1 MNLIL
6 PVFAV
11 FIGCLLYRTYYQIRY
26 LAGVQRRVRHQKHH
40 RFRWK
45 APSSLIPPSPFPP
58 VSVIV
63 CARNEADNLRHYLQA
78 LTCQKYPEFEVI
90 VVNDGSEDDTQF
102 VLEQNAKLFHN
113 LRLTFV
119 PHDAW
124 VRSSKKLALTLAAK
138 AAKYDY
144 LLLTDADC
152 RPESP
157 HWIEEMMRGFSN
169 PETEVVLGYSGYFSE
184 NSFVNRLIQYDTVFS
199 ALTYLGHALSRH
211 PYMGVGRN
219 LAYKKET
226 FFRHNG
232 FAGTLSQRAGDDDLF
247 VNKIANRH
255 NTEVVLTPDSY
266 TWSVPKRTFAEWRIQ
281 KYRHLSVA
289 PSYRLSTRLRLTA
302 EPVVRGLWYAS
313 FIALIV
319 LLNTPFLLDG
329 SALAPEGNISPLSAL
344 NSQLSTLNSQLI
356 IAALF
361 LLSFL
366 AQVGLIARAKRI
378 FRVPQPS
385 SIIHLPSYLFFDLY
399 LPLNNLAMLIRHRLR
414 KKKES
419 QW

>member
-1 MNLIL
+1 MNIVLIIT
-6 PVFAV
+6 AV
-11 FIGCLLYRTYYQIRY
+11 FIGCFLYRTYYQIRY
-26 LAGVQRRVRHQKHH
+26 LAGVQRRVRHQKYH

-45 APSSLIPPSPFPP
+45 EEADSPQPG

-63 CARNEADNLRHYLQA
+63 CARNESDNLRHYLQA

-90 VVNDGSEDDTQF
+90 VVNDGSEDDTQL
-102 VLEQNAKLFHN
+102 VLEQSAKLFRN

-124 VRSSKKLALTLAAK
+124 VRSSKKLALTLAVK

-157 HWIEEMMRGFSN
+157 HWIEAMMRGFSK
-169 PETEVVLGYSGYFSE
+169 PETEIVVGYSGYFVE
-184 NSFVNRLIQYDTVFS
+184 HTLLNRFIQYDAVFH

-219 LAYKKET
+219 LAYKKEM

-247 VNKIANRH
+247 VNKIATRK

-266 TWSVPKRTFAEWRIQ
+266 TWSEAKHSFAEWRIQ

-289 PSYRLSTRLRLTA
+289 PDYRLATRLRLTA
-302 EPVVRGLWYAS
+302 EPVVRLVWYAT
-313 FIALIV
+313 FVALMV
-319 LLNTPFLLDG
+319 LPALVTQLLPF
-329 SALAPEGNISPLSAL
+329 SSKWLAVAV
-344 NSQLSTLNSQLI
+344 
-356 IAALF
+356 F

-366 AQVGLIARAKRI
+366 TQAAIIARAKRI
-378 FRVPQPS
+378 FRVDETLS
-385 SIIHLPSYLFFDLY
+385 VLHLPSYLIFDLY
-399 LPLNNLAMLIRHRLR
+399 LPLSNLAMLIRHRLR
-414 KKKES
+414 RKKES